1 MDWDG
6 KGGGEEWGDVEGG
19 ETIIRI
25 YVIREK
31 NLFSI
36 KGEKEKKY
44 MGECFR
50 QYITRGV
57 KISRIHYQWPPF
69 RIPLTK

>member
-36 KGEKEKKY
+36 KGEKEKNIWENVTDNTSLGVLKSLV
-44 MGECFR
+44 
-50 QYITRGV
+50 YI
-57 KISRIHYQWPPF
+57 ISGH
-69 RIPLTK
+69 PLEYL

>member
-31 NLFSI
+31 NSFSI
-36 KGEKEKKY
+36 KVGKGKKNIWENVPDNTLKY
-44 MGECFR
+44 AFSVA
-50 QYITRGV
+50 T
-57 KISRIHYQWPPF
+57 
-69 RIPLTK
+69 L

>member
-36 KGEKEKKY
+36 KGEKEKNIWENVPDNTSLGVLKSLV
-44 MGECFR
+44 
-50 QYITRGV
+50 YI
-57 KISRIHYQWPPF
+57 ISGH
-69 RIPLTK
+69 PLEYL